1 MFPSSWNASVESVAP
16 REVPKLFIAFP
27 FQADERHD
35 SFRILF
41 HEYPVIHTIKFN
53 PRDGHS
59 RCEVFEVVN
68 GMFFMSVIVYLSSF
82 IYYSSHPREHPY

>member
-1 MFPSSWNASVESVAP
+1 M
-16 REVPKLFIAFP
+16 R
-27 FQADERHD
+27 DTD

-59 RCEVFEVVN
+59 RCEVFQVVN
-68 GMFFMSVIVYLSSF
+68 RMFLYVRNCLFVFLDIL
-82 IYYSSHPREHPY
+82 